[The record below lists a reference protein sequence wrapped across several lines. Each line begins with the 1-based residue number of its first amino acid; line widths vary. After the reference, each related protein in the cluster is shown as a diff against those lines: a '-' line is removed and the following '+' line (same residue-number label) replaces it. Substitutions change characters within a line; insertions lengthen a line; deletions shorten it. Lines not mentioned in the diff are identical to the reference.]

1 MTAYATPGSAGL
13 DLEAKVGGVIKPGER
28 MLVQT
33 TLDGPILK
41 DNQSVYWLVV
51 PRSGLAL
58 KHGVTVL
65 NSPGVIDMD
74 YTGNI
79 GVILHNTGVDDFV
92 FEEGERIAQL
102 ITIQMMRLTQFEVG
116 KQERGDAGYGSTGRE
131 QG

>member
-1 MTAYATPGSAGL
+1 MTSYATPGSAGL
-13 DLEAKVGGVIKPGER
+13 DLQARSGGVLKPGER
-28 MLVQT
+28 ALVPT

-116 KQERGDAGYGSTGRE
+116 KQERGDAGYGSTGR
-131 QG
+131 

>member
-1 MTAYATPGSAGL
+1 MTSYATAGSAGL
-13 DLEAKVGGVIKPGER
+13 DLRAKSGGVLKPGER
-28 MLVQT
+28 ALVPT
-33 TLDGPILK
+33 TLDGPILE
-41 DNQSVYWLVV
+41 NNHSVYWLVV

-116 KQERGDAGYGSTGRE
+116 KQERGDAGYGSTGR
-131 QG
+131 

>member
-1 MTAYATPGSAGL
+1 MTSYATAGSAGL
-13 DLEAKVGGVIKPGER
+13 DLRAKSGGVLRPGER
-28 MLVQT
+28 ALVPT
-33 TLDGPILK
+33 TLDAPILE
-41 DNQSVYWLVV
+41 NNHSVYWLVV

-79 GVILHNTGVDDFV
+79 GVILHNTGMDDFV

-116 KQERGDAGYGSTGRE
+116 KQERGDAGYGSTGR
-131 QG
+131 

>member
-1 MTAYATPGSAGL
+1 MTSYATAGSAGL
-13 DLEAKVGGVIKPGER
+13 DLRAKSGGVLKPGER
-28 MLVQT
+28 ALVPT
-33 TLDGPILK
+33 TLDGPILE
-41 DNQSVYWLVV
+41 NNHSVYWLVV

-92 FEEGERIAQL
+92 FEDGERIAQL
-102 ITIQMMRLTQFEVG
+102 ITMQMMRLTQFEVG
-116 KQERGDAGYGSTGRE
+116 SQERGDGGYGSTGR
-131 QG
+131 Q